1 MARRQMGNKSLSP
14 SLAAFGF
21 TSKKRSNDNG
31 AATAEAAGSPP
42 KRVKTGPSGVDV
54 MQDGNDSEERR
65 REQRDLMN
73 ATSDNAELSQSTRS
87 AAAAAPPALSP
98 PRNQNNA
105 STSSPTQHN
114 NLPNSL
120 GLIHVQ
126 DPNHILC
133 TTTAANA
140 RSNSHGIKK
149 VFPGATLGRT
159 SNSTGRDASF
169 VDLGI
174 SGDAKG
180 ISRKHVRILR
190 IHGLSSH
197 PEIIEDETSVLT
209 TYSSSSVVSSSS
221 TVVSTAAASTLSNPT
236 MLIQV
241 MQHPNPN
248 RKTLKIR
255 IHRTRRGKR
264 RALDLKQNESKTLRV
279 GDAIEFISD
288 GERYY
293 FCVVAFHDEK
303 MDLEDVVREN
313 DGLEQNVAVYEN
325 QLDENYLM
333 ANIDSQ
339 DTVAMN
345 TTEGAFAPEI
355 LTEVKSTVQDAAGSK
370 TEFTEVTAPAIAPT
384 ASSLTIQKLVV
395 NPAQTL
401 KKGDSVRVV
410 YQIADAFGIE
420 HEEW

>member
-1 MARRQMGNKSLSP
+1 
-14 SLAAFGF
+14 
-21 TSKKRSNDNG
+21 
-31 AATAEAAGSPP
+31 
-42 KRVKTGPSGVDV
+42 
-54 MQDGNDSEERR
+54 
-65 REQRDLMN
+65 
-73 ATSDNAELSQSTRS
+73 
-87 AAAAAPPALSP
+87 
-98 PRNQNNA
+98 
-105 STSSPTQHN
+105 
-114 NLPNSL
+114 
-120 GLIHVQ
+120 
-126 DPNHILC
+126 
-133 TTTAANA
+133 
-140 RSNSHGIKK
+140 
-149 VFPGATLGRT
+149 
-159 SNSTGRDASF
+159 
-169 VDLGI
+169 
-174 SGDAKG
+174 
-180 ISRKHVRILR
+180 
-190 IHGLSSH
+190 
-197 PEIIEDETSVLT
+197 
-209 TYSSSSVVSSSS
+209 
-221 TVVSTAAASTLSNPT
+221 
-236 MLIQV
+236 
-241 MQHPNPN
+241 
-248 RKTLKIR
+248 
-255 IHRTRRGKR
+255 
-264 RALDLKQNESKTLRV
+264 V